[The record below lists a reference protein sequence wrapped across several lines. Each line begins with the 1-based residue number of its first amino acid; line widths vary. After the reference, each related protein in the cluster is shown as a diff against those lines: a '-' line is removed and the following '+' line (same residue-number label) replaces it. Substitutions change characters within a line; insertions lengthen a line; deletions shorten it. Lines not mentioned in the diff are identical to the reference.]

1 MAKCVVVVPTYNES
15 ENIGKLVDQILA
27 LPVPDV
33 EILIVDDNSPDGTG
47 KLADELAVTRAGKV
61 HVMHRAGKQGL
72 GTAYIQG
79 FCWALDH
86 GADLILQ
93 MDADFSHDPIYI
105 PAMIG
110 TVAAN
115 DVVLGS
121 RYVKG
126 GRLDEEWSIFRKLLS
141 WWANRVWVNVILR
154 TPVKDSTGGFRVWK
168 RETLVGMDLNRVRSN
183 GYIFQ
188 VEMTYIATRLG
199 YKFAEIP
206 IYFKDRKYGTSKM
219 GLRIQIEAALRVFQV
234 YARFHHLTP
243 ADRAVGG

>member
-1 MAKCVVVVPTYNES
+1 MPISVIVVPTYNES
-15 ENIGKLVDQILA
+15 ENIEKLTAQLLA
-27 LPVPDV
+27 LPIEGI

-47 KLADELAVTRAGKV
+47 KLADDLAASHPGKI

-79 FCWALDH
+79 FKWALDH

-93 MDADFSHDPIYI
+93 MDADFSHDPSYI
-105 PAMIG
+105 PSMIG

-115 DVVLGS
+115 DAVLGS
-121 RYVKG
+121 RYVQG
-126 GRLDEEWSIFRKLLS
+126 GRLDEDWSVFRKLLS
-141 WWANRVWVNVILR
+141 WWANRVWVNVILN
-154 TPVKDSTGGFRVWK
+154 THVKDSTGGFRVWK
-168 RETLVGMDLNRVRSN
+168 RKTLIGMDLDRVRSN

-206 IYFKDRKYGTSKM
+206 IYFKDRKYGNSKM
-219 GLRIQIEAALRVFQV
+219 GLRIQVEAALRVFQV
-234 YARFHHLTP
+234 YSRYHHLTP
-243 ADRAVGG
+243 ADRAAGG